1 MNLGPYIA
9 LEHEEVASVLDT
21 IDGCDVMVAEIHEG
35 IDAASELDD
44 EVCAE
49 EAIIVVTEVGA
60 FAASEP
66 NMGFDVRRNGGAV
79 VDNAAKSENEADT
92 DADTHGE
99 ADSVTDIDVEEDA
112 NAESDTDMD
121 VDADVEAY
129 ADSDTDAE
137 ADAALYAD
145 SDTDAGATAEV
156 LADSDTDAEADAK
169 TPLGDD

>member
-35 IDAASELDD
+35 IDAALELD

-49 EAIIVVTEVGA
+49 EAIIEVTEVGA

-66 NMGFDVRRNGGAV
+66 DKGIDVRRNGGAG